1 MRTMNPRRSPE
12 SRHWASLALAVVL
25 AATGCA
31 APGAGPGP
39 QGPAPV
45 QTQDESGFVIT
56 EEVRVSADVRADFEH
71 AVQLLE
77 QEEFTQGIALL
88 RRVTERAP
96 EATAAHIDLGIAY
109 RETGDLAQAEA
120 SMLRALALNPSHPV
134 AHNEMGMLHRRTGR
148 FESARAHYERALA
161 VHPAFHYARRNLA
174 ILCDVYLADL
184 QCALQHYEAYTAAVP
199 DDAEATMWIADL
211 RNRAGQGE

>member
-1 MRTMNPRRSPE
+1 MNPRRSPE